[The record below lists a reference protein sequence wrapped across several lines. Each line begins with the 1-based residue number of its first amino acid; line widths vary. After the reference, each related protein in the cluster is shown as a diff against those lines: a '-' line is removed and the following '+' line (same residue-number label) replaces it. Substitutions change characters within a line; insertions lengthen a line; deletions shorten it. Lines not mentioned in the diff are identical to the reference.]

1 MEKVIIGAIDCYRHD
16 YWKVS
21 IQLLCDLNIIDAI
34 SEYSFTGTGNTPLDE
49 KGFAY
54 LEIDTDCG
62 VFDKAMK
69 HYDKQY
75 QLDFDT
81 LQEEFDENY
90 DDYEEWLDEL
100 QGWSTD
106 TLRSEGYAWNSVP
119 EDLTNILNNN
129 NSDDEEEDYD

>member
-34 SEYSFTGTGNTPLDE
+34 SEYSFTATGNTPLDE

-69 HYDKQY
+69 YYNKQY

-129 NSDDEEEDYD
+129 NSDDEEVDYD

>member
-1 MEKVIIGAIDCYRHD
+1 MEKVIIGTIDCYRHD

-34 SEYSFTGTGNTPLDE
+34 SEYSFLGTSDTPLDE

-69 HYDKQY
+69 YCNKQY

-100 QGWSTD
+100 QEWSTD
-106 TLRSEGYAWNSVP
+106 ALKTQGYSWNSVP
-119 EDLTNILNNN
+119 EDLINIFKNDNL
-129 NSDDEEEDYD
+129 DDEEEDYD